1 MFWKC
6 SFWVFYYP
14 WFSSVQYITLASFSA
29 MVDLERQDQD
39 QDQAEHVFLESC
51 DPPTWQWLTNLPTM
65 YFLHVG
71 QQFTWKR
78 AFVTDF
84 VFLWHTISYETDFFW
99 VQNLGESLKDEE
111 IEGLLDEGDLE
122 GDGFISY
129 MDFCAIK
136 NLMWK
141 PMSKIYIWKPP
152 DCQSV
157 KETSLLQKQ
166 NNWFIFKTTSA
177 QL

>member
-1 MFWKC
+1 M
-6 SFWVFYYP
+6 S
-14 WFSSVQYITLASFSA
+14 
-29 MVDLERQDQD
+29 R
-39 QDQAEHVFLESC
+39 
-51 DPPTWQWLTNLPTM
+51 
-65 YFLHVG
+65 
-71 QQFTWKR
+71 
-78 AFVTDF
+78 F
-84 VFLWHTISYETDFFW
+84 VFLARIDFIHFIHPEQDCDGEKLWRSNWRRIQVNFQLSSVMLFLRRCFDRKGTGTIPRSDAQMLFEVSRQFPGNDFVWNWFFW

-122 GDGFISY
+122 GDGSISY

-157 KETSLLQKQ
+157 KETSLLQMQ